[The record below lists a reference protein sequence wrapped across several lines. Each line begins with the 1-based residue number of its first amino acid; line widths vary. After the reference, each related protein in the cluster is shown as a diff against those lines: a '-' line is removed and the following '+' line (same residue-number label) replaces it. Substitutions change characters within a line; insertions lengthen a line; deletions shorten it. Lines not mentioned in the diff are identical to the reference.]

1 MKRPIVSAGWALAAE
16 AVTFTSLYLAA
27 GALMPLLV
35 LYQEQWQLP
44 ATLLTLTFAVFA
56 VGFLA
61 AVLTLGSL
69 SDHVGRRPV
78 LIGALIIQLASNV
91 LLLVA
96 PDIGWVIAG
105 RIVQGVATGI
115 ATTAFTA
122 ALVELAPPNRKGLGA
137 ILGSVSLTGGLA
149 VGSLLAGLA
158 IQITDI
164 ANSVVFIVLTIVTML
179 GIVVVVLS
187 PETVSRAPGAMRSLI
202 PRVAVPPSARSE
214 FAAAVPAVAAIWT
227 LSGLFGGLAPSM
239 VRSVF
244 GLNSGLLNGLCGFVA
259 PAASAVIG
267 LAFARLAP
275 RRAMTVGICASIV
288 GAIGIIGGASGAGLT
303 IMIIGQTIAGAGFGA
318 SFAAALRL
326 VLPLAAAHQRAGIAA
341 AIYLVSYSAFGVP
354 VVIAGHLTA
363 TIGLVPT
370 VFWYSASSVLLS
382 LVSLGAQLRLMRRR
396 PTSLA
401 VRRFGDPRA
410 LPQDARHRQI
420 RVEHHQV
427 GGGARDEP
435 LTGQSQRPGGIE

>member
-1 MKRPIVSAGWALAAE
+1 MRRPIVSAGWALAAE

-61 AVLTLGSL
+61 AVLTVGSL

-78 LIGALIIQLASNV
+78 LIGALIIQLISNV

-122 ALVELAPPNRKGLGA
+122 ALVELAPPNRKRLGA

-158 IQITDI
+158 IQLTDI
-164 ANSVVFIVLTIVTML
+164 ANAVVFIVLIIITML

-187 PETVSRAPGAMRSLI
+187 PETVTRAPGAIRSLI
-202 PRVAVPPSARSE
+202 PRVAVPPPARSE
-214 FAAAVPAVAAIWT
+214 FAG
-227 LSGLFGGLAPSM
+227 LQDSGRLTSDHHKRPSI
-239 VRSVF
+239 R
-244 GLNSGLLNGLCGFVA
+244 
-259 PAASAVIG
+259 
-267 LAFARLAP
+267 ARLEQY
-275 RRAMTVGICASIV
+275 RIHR
-288 GAIGIIGGASGAGLT
+288 
-303 IMIIGQTIAGAGFGA
+303 GFRNCLRG
-318 SFAAALRL
+318 LRL
-326 VLPLAAAHQRAGIAA
+326 
-341 AIYLVSYSAFGVP
+341 
-354 VVIAGHLTA
+354 
-363 TIGLVPT
+363 
-370 VFWYSASSVLLS
+370 
-382 LVSLGAQLRLMRRR
+382 
-396 PTSLA
+396 
-401 VRRFGDPRA
+401 
-410 LPQDARHRQI
+410 
-420 RVEHHQV
+420 
-427 GGGARDEP
+427 
-435 LTGQSQRPGGIE
+435 